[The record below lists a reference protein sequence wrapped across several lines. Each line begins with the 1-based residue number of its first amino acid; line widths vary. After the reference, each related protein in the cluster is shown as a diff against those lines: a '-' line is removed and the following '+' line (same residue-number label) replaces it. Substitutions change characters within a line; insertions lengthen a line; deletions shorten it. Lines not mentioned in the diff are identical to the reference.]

1 MIRFPAGGQKDSS
14 GREERGKGGERES
27 LRSGSASESQA
38 AAAASPSSSGLL
50 RKIWVTKTHSS
61 WKKRKKVRKA
71 PRQTGDVEG
80 VGALHD
86 FAPKAAGRR
95 EGEREER
102 TKRLQGSE
110 VAVAGPSPQIRH
122 PSILGEK

>member
-14 GREERGKGGERES
+14 GREERGKGGERET
-27 LRSGSASESQA
+27 LRSESASESQ

-50 RKIWVTKTHSS
+50 RKMWVTKTHSS
-61 WKKRKKVRKA
+61 WKKRKTVRKA

-102 TKRLQGSE
+102 TKTLQGSE
-110 VAVAGPSPQIRH
+110 VAAAGPSPQIRH
-122 PSILGEK
+122 PSILGKK

>member
-14 GREERGKGGERES
+14 GREERGKGGERET
-27 LRSGSASESQA
+27 LRSESASESQ

-50 RKIWVTKTHSS
+50 RKMWVTKTHSS
-61 WKKRKKVRKA
+61 WKKRKTVRKA

-110 VAVAGPSPQIRH
+110 VAAAGPSPEIRP
-122 PSILGEK
+122 PSILGKK

>member
-14 GREERGKGGERES
+14 GREERGKGGERET
-27 LRSGSASESQA
+27 LRSESASKSQ

-50 RKIWVTKTHSS
+50 RKMWVTKTHSS
-61 WKKRKKVRKA
+61 WKKRKTVRKA

-110 VAVAGPSPQIRH
+110 VAAAGPSPEIRP
-122 PSILGEK
+122 PSILGKK